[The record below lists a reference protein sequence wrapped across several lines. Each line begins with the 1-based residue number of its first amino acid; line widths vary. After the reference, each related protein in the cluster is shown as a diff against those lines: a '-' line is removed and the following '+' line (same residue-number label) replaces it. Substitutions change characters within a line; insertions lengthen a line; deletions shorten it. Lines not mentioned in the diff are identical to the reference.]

1 VDNIKKIDVYSSL
14 QVESTPLTMVKAYH
28 IRNGQSGGSCIEE
41 QPSSGRLVQHNHDF
55 YYVSSDGNQM
65 TNKKISINI
74 PTDVSPYNYDEVLS
88 SLLSLFKIILEKKY
102 LYDNNHDNNHIDK
115 MNIIKTIIDDIIN
128 IHKTEQTID
137 ANPNNNKIYNLNN
150 IVSDT
155 ESVKNPLFKNGNQ
168 PLNENVNSSP
178 NGNNLVTL
186 LNKMN
191 ADNHTNLTKR
201 ASSNSKRRYIND
213 KNLNRS

>member
-1 VDNIKKIDVYSSL
+1 
-14 QVESTPLTMVKAYH
+14 M
-28 IRNGQSGGSCIEE
+28 GQRGGSCIEE

-55 YYVSSDGNQM
+55 YYVSLDGKQM
-65 TNKKISINI
+65 TNKKGSIDI

-178 NGNNLVTL
+178 NGNNLFTL

-201 ASSNSKRRYIND
+201 ASSNSKRRAPRNLKGRYIND